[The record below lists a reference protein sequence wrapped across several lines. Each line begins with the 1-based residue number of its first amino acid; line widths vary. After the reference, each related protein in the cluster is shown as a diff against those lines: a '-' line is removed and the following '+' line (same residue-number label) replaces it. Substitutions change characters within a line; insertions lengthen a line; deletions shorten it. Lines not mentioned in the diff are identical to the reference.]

1 MKQQKVFICNDERF
15 QLLVKIGEHSGKT
28 LYSGNGGKVYFE
40 KPENAIKSAIGL
52 ELQAMH
58 LHKMRSIGIAD
69 HDAAAL
75 ADAQIEAI
83 QERMNAVSVAVEIA
97 DDEAGENHD

>member
-1 MKQQKVFICNDERF
+1 MKQQKTFICNGERF

-28 LYSGNGGKVYFE
+28 LYSGNGGYVYFQS
-40 KPENAIKSAIGL
+40 PANAIKSAMGL
-52 ELQAMH
+52 ELHAMH

-83 QERMNAVSVAVEIA
+83 QERIAAVSVAVAIA
-97 DDEAGENHD
+97 DDEERP